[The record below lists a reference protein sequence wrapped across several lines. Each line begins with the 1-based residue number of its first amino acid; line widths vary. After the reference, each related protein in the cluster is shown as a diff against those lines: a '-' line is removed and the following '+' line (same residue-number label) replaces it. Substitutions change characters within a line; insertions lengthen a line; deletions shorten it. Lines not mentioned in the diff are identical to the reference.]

1 MRARILCVLGL
12 GVWLAA
18 ARLGAAEA
26 EPAVATR
33 PVVTHV
39 DGRVMLRDAKQ
50 ARMTLPK
57 VGGEVAEGEVLITG
71 DRSLVELKVGAGLW
85 RLGRRGVL
93 IPGAEGGRLMAGTAL
108 VRVPPGAG
116 WRVESTKGSARLGK
130 GLWMVQAVDNEGIKL
145 VCLDGPSEVA
155 ALGEGA
161 GPGMPGVIKLKP
173 GELVFLSPD
182 GKTFGVIVTVYLE
195 ELLVTSRLLN
205 GFPAPLPEQ
214 RRLMNLALAQRE
226 QLKGVTNAVVA
237 GARKETGF
245 EIAVPRARGGE
256 PKK

>member
-93 IPGAEGGRLMAGTAL
+93 IPGRRVGG
-108 VRVPPGAG
+108 
-116 WRVESTKGSARLGK
+116 
-130 GLWMVQAVDNEGIKL
+130 
-145 VCLDGPSEVA
+145 
-155 ALGEGA
+155 
-161 GPGMPGVIKLKP
+161 
-173 GELVFLSPD
+173 
-182 GKTFGVIVTVYLE
+182 
-195 ELLVTSRLLN
+195 
-205 GFPAPLPEQ
+205 
-214 RRLMNLALAQRE
+214 
-226 QLKGVTNAVVA
+226 
-237 GARKETGF
+237 
-245 EIAVPRARGGE
+245 
-256 PKK
+256 